1 MNEQQP
7 TPEARELRLEVGDGE
22 VGALLLMPPE
32 PAALYVFAHGA
43 GAGMRHRFMADLA
56 ARLAA
61 HGVATLRYDFPY
73 MAAGGRRPDRP
84 PKLHAAVRAAV
95 AKAAELLPGVPLFA
109 GGKSM
114 GGRMTSGAAAE
125 EELPGV
131 RGLVFVGFPLHPA
144 GKPGTTRADHL
155 VEVELP
161 MLFLQGDRDKL
172 ADLVL
177 LRPVVEHLAERATL
191 HVVEGADHGF
201 HVLKRSGRTDEEVM
215 EELAGRVGGW
225 VEGR

>member
-1 MNEQQP
+1 
-7 TPEARELRLEVGDGE
+7 
-22 VGALLLMPPE
+22 
-32 PAALYVFAHGA
+32 
-43 GAGMRHRFMADLA
+43 
-56 ARLAA
+56 
-61 HGVATLRYDFPY
+61 
-73 MAAGGRRPDRP
+73 
-84 PKLHAAVRAAV
+84 
-95 AKAAELLPGVPLFA
+95 
-109 GGKSM
+109 M
-114 GGRMTSGAAAE
+114 GGRMTSGAEAE
-125 EELPGV
+125 EEQPGV

-201 HVLKRSGRTDEEVM
+201 HVLKRSGRTDDEVM
-215 EELAGRVGGW
+215 EELAGRVVGW
-225 VEGR
+225 MEGR

>member
-1 MNEQQP
+1 
-7 TPEARELRLEVGDGE
+7 
-22 VGALLLMPPE
+22 
-32 PAALYVFAHGA
+32 
-43 GAGMRHRFMADLA
+43 MRHRFMEDLA
-56 ARLAA
+56 GRLAA

-84 PKLHAAVRAAV
+84 PKLHATVRAAV
-95 AKAAELLPGVPLFA
+95 AKGAELLPGAPLFA

-114 GGRMTSGAAAE
+114 GGRMTSGAAAG

-155 VEVELP
+155 VEVEVP

-177 LRPVVEHLAERATL
+177 LRPIVEHLEARATL
-191 HVVEGADHGF
+191 HVVDGADHGF
-201 HVLKRSGRTDEEVM
+201 HVLKRSGRTDDEVM
-215 EELAGRVGGW
+215 EELAERAARW
-225 VEGR
+225 MEGQER